1 MDVPQ
6 FTDRTRASLKI
17 QEGCN
22 NFCTFCIIPWARG
35 LMRSRPPEEVV
46 KQAQQLVDAG
56 YKEIVLTG
64 IHTGGYGEDLKDY
77 NLAQLLRD
85 LESQV
90 VGLKRI
96 RISSIEASQISD
108 EVIEVL
114 DQSEKVVRHLH
125 IPLQSGSDTVLKRM
139 RRKYT
144 MEFYMSRVKKV
155 KEALPGLAITS
166 DVIVGFP
173 GETEEEFMETY
184 RSIQEIGFSE
194 LHVFPY
200 SQRTGTPAARMK
212 DQIDDEIKH
221 ERVRQ
226 LIELSNQQA
235 KEYASQYEDEVLEVI
250 PEEKYKRDPESGLYE
265 GYTDNYLKV
274 VFPATEDM
282 VGKIVRVKVKK
293 AGYPYNEA
301 EFVRVMDDAP
311 IKRQLINKECMNMTK
326 TNLASMI
333 DHTQL
338 KPETQA
344 EKINQIC
351 KEAKENSFASVCVNP
366 TWVSHCHEL
375 LKESDVKVCTVIGFP
390 LGATTSETK
399 AFETKQ
405 AIENGATEV
414 DMVINIG
421 SLKDNRY
428 EEVERDIQAVVDAA
442 KDQALVKVIIETSL
456 LTKEEKVK
464 ACELAKK
471 AGADFVKTSTGFSG
485 GGATVEDVRLMRLTV
500 GPEMGVKASGG
511 VRSLEDANAMID
523 AGATRIGASSGVE
536 IVKGETSNSDY

>member
-1 MDVPQ
+1 MEVRSVTTVAFHTLGCKVNHYETEAIWQFFKEHDYERVDFNQHSDVYVINTCTVTNTGDRKSRQVIRRAVRKNPEAVICVTGCYAQTSPDEIMEIPGVDIVVGTQERRKMLEYIEQYKKDREPINGVKNIMKTRVFEEMDVPQ

-35 LMRSRPPEEVV
+35 LMRSRPPEDVV

-90 VGLKRI
+90 HGLKRI
-96 RISSIEASQISD
+96 RISSIEASQITD

-155 KEALPGLAITS
+155 KQALPGLAITS

-212 DQIDDEIKH
+212 DQIDDETKH
-221 ERVRQ
+221 ERVRK

-235 KEYASQYEDEVLEVI
+235 KEYASRYEDEVLEVI
-250 PEEKYKRDPESGLYE
+250 PEERYKKDPNSGLYE

-282 VGKIVRVKVKK
+282 VGKIVRVKITK

-301 EFVRVMDDAP
+301 EFVRVMDNAP
-311 IKRQLINKECMNMTK
+311 
-326 TNLASMI
+326 
-333 DHTQL
+333 
-338 KPETQA
+338 
-344 EKINQIC
+344 
-351 KEAKENSFASVCVNP
+351 
-366 TWVSHCHEL
+366 
-375 LKESDVKVCTVIGFP
+375 
-390 LGATTSETK
+390 
-399 AFETKQ
+399 TKQ
-405 AIENGATEV
+405 AVN
-414 DMVINIG
+414 
-421 SLKDNRY
+421 
-428 EEVERDIQAVVDAA
+428 Q
-442 KDQALVKVIIETSL
+442 
-456 LTKEEKVK
+456 
-464 ACELAKK
+464 
-471 AGADFVKTSTGFSG
+471 
-485 GGATVEDVRLMRLTV
+485 
-500 GPEMGVKASGG
+500 
-511 VRSLEDANAMID
+511 
-523 AGATRIGASSGVE
+523 
-536 IVKGETSNSDY
+536 